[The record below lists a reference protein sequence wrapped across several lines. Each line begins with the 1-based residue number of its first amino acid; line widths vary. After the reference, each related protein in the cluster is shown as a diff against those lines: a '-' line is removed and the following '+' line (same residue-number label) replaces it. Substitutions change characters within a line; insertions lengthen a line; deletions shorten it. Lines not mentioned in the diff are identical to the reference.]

1 MPIRTH
7 CGRCCQLV
15 LRPMLGRQRAIGRTL
30 AALCPRAGRAASGS
44 PRRRRARL
52 AARDRRAPRRP
63 TCARIYA
70 PRRSPTSGARPAGWE
85 TFLRCAQRGSPAS
98 ADRHRPV
105 RLRPPSAIDW
115 CSSRSIELRLAVGD
129 RQHSSADL
137 SSRRWQ
143 CCAPCFVPVGIS
155 VSRPPRNEHGPIT
168 STLDATWSKGSDR
181 HGHRPNLRFPECVTA
196 EYPGGPRRR
205 RG

>member
-30 AALCPRAGRAASGS
+30 AALCPRAGRAAPGS

-63 TCARIYA
+63 TCAQIYA
-70 PRRSPTSGARPAGWE
+70 PRRSPTSGARPAGS
-85 TFLRCAQRGSPAS
+85 TRSCAALS
-98 ADRHRPV
+98 ADLQRLPIATGLSD
-105 RLRPPSAIDW
+105 LRPPSAIDW
-115 CSSRSIELRLAVGD
+115 CSSRSIELRVGVGD

-168 STLDATWSKGSDR
+168 STLDATWSKRSDR
-181 HGHRPNLRFPECVTA
+181 HDHRPNLRFPECVSA